1 MATMI
6 ELMEKRLA
14 EISQE
19 LQTVDKQCTIWNDR
33 LASLAVQRD
42 LIEAKI
48 KELENESGGE
58 NG

>member
-1 MATMI
+1 MI
-6 ELMEKRLA
+6 ELMQKRLS

-19 LQTVDKQCTIWNDR
+19 MQTVDNQCTIWNDR

>member
-6 ELMEKRLA
+6 ELMQKRLS

-19 LQTVDKQCTIWNDR
+19 MQTVDNQCTIWNDR
-33 LASLAVQRD
+33 LTSLAVQRD

>member
-1 MATMI
+1 MI
-6 ELMEKRLA
+6 ELMQKRLS

-19 LQTVDKQCTIWNDR
+19 MQTVDNQCTIWNDR

-48 KELENESGGE
+48 KELENESGHLISA
-58 NG
+58 

>member
-19 LQTVDKQCTIWNDR
+19 MQTVDNQCTIWNDR

-48 KELENESGGE
+48 KELKNESGGE

>member
-19 LQTVDKQCTIWNDR
+19 MQTVDNQCTIWNDR